1 MQIASATTSDVSLQA
16 WQRTVKHVGKK
27 ACEKSS
33 LLKLLHRFVAYIGSA
48 SKVEQTFSQCMAQ
61 FRHIRNFSILGAQR
75 VLVIADTR
83 GQSNEEDLAL
93 CSGGRLMWA
102 ENCGIPRR
110 PRESTIFGLK
120 ALRRMLLKK
129 VRGQTEAAARRRRAL
144 ALASLPDQGNKHKN
158 KNIEIATSR
167 MWGPEQQKELE
178 RQERL
183 QKERKLDAADMGV
196 VEVDPAELARYRAKQ
211 KQTHNRYIQKR
222 QAMMNK
228 GSRENTHL
236 KPGTPT
242 WIGDADWDAV
252 MRRTFLSC
260 KLQRVPHISAAQA
273 FVVRDVA
280 APPRMID
287 LAASLGGGLVAS
299 VAHIA
304 RPPGPIIRYGRA
316 LSQRRQLWISSGA
329 RNMSPNNIDLIKK
342 VVTHAATTTTGT
354 RWTLICQAEFSRLA
368 AQGRPDHRPR
378 QEIVALATATEKA
391 GLPAH
396 ERRHCLS
403 LSEFATNCRHVMI

>member
-1 MQIASATTSDVSLQA
+1 
-16 WQRTVKHVGKK
+16 
-27 ACEKSS
+27 
-33 LLKLLHRFVAYIGSA
+33 
-48 SKVEQTFSQCMAQ
+48 
-61 FRHIRNFSILGAQR
+61 
-75 VLVIADTR
+75 
-83 GQSNEEDLAL
+83 
-93 CSGGRLMWA
+93 
-102 ENCGIPRR
+102 
-110 PRESTIFGLK
+110 
-120 ALRRMLLKK
+120 
-129 VRGQTEAAARRRRAL
+129 
-144 ALASLPDQGNKHKN
+144 
-158 KNIEIATSR
+158 

-228 GSRENTHL
+228 GSPVNAHL

-329 RNMSPNNIDLIKK
+329 RNMSPNTIDLIKK
-342 VVTHAATTTTGT
+342 VVPHAATTTTGT
-354 RWTLICQAEFSRLA
+354 RWALICQADFFHGWPHKAGPTTAVDKKSWHL
-368 AQGRPDHRPR
+368 PRPR
-378 QEIVALATATEKA
+378 RRRGCQRTRSATVNRFRNSLPIA
-391 GLPAH
+391 GTP
-396 ERRHCLS
+396 
-403 LSEFATNCRHVMI
+403 

>member
-1 MQIASATTSDVSLQA
+1 M
-16 WQRTVKHVGKK
+16 
-27 ACEKSS
+27 
-33 LLKLLHRFVAYIGSA
+33 
-48 SKVEQTFSQCMAQ
+48 
-61 FRHIRNFSILGAQR
+61 
-75 VLVIADTR
+75 
-83 GQSNEEDLAL
+83 
-93 CSGGRLMWA
+93 
-102 ENCGIPRR
+102 
-110 PRESTIFGLK
+110 
-120 ALRRMLLKK
+120 
-129 VRGQTEAAARRRRAL
+129 
-144 ALASLPDQGNKHKN
+144 
-158 KNIEIATSR
+158 
-167 MWGPEQQKELE
+167 
-178 RQERL
+178 
-183 QKERKLDAADMGV
+183 DAADMGV

-316 LSQRRQLWISSGA
+316 LSQQRALWISSGA
-329 RNMSPNNIDLIKK
+329 RNMSPNTIDLIRKA
-342 VVTHAATTTTGT
+342 VTHAAATTTGT
-354 RWTLICQAEFSRLA
+354 RWTLIRQAEFSRMTA
-368 AQGRPDHRPR
+368 EGRPDHRRR
-378 QEIVALATATEKA
+378 QELVALVTATEKA

-396 ERRHCLS
+396 EKRHCQS
-403 LSEFATNCRHVMI
+403 LSEFAANCRHFMI